1 LQILFLKGS
10 RSLLM
15 YWQNNY
21 EPGSIASI
29 VLLLRRSVQRFF
41 QHWTIALQFT
51 QSEAKGR
58 TLVRSYH
65 YSAIMKTLFLL
76 FSLSFVTTIS
86 IAQQPDKY
94 ILLKPDRVFDG
105 ETMQSGWVVLV
116 KNNKIEQAGAMIF
129 KLPAG
134 TEIIELKGMTLL
146 PGLIEGHSHLFL
158 HPYNETSWDDQVLKE
173 SRAERTARAV
183 NHAKATLMAGFTT
196 VRDLGTEGAMYD
208 DVGLKKA
215 IEKGVIPGPRMIVAT
230 RAIVV
235 KGTYGPK
242 SPSPDVELPQGAEEV
257 AGLEELSK
265 AVRSQ
270 IGHGAD
276 LVKVYADYR
285 YGPNGEAQPTFSQ
298 LELQSAVDIASG
310 SGRKVVAHA
319 STTEGMKRAI
329 NAGISTI
336 EHGDGGTEDV
346 FKLMKEK
353 NVALCPTLAAGA
365 AIQQYRGWKK
375 GIDPEPQSITN
386 KKKNFQLALQTGV
399 TICMGGDV
407 GVFSHGDNAR
417 EMELMVEY
425 GMKPIDVLRS
435 ATSINADVF
444 GYGEKIGRIKKD
456 LFADLIA
463 VDADP
468 SIDIKNIRK
477 IKLVMKDGV
486 IFKKE

>member
-1 LQILFLKGS
+1 MK
-10 RSLLM
+10 
-15 YWQNNY
+15 
-21 EPGSIASI
+21 
-29 VLLLRRSVQRFF
+29 RFF
-41 QHWTIALQFT
+41 LIISFFIAN
-51 QSEAKGR
+51 
-58 TLVRSYH
+58 
-65 YSAIMKTLFLL
+65 YSFG
-76 FSLSFVTTIS
+76 
-86 IAQQPDKY
+86 QQADKY

-105 ETMQSGWVVLV
+105 ETMQTGWVVLV
-116 KNNKIEQAGAMIF
+116 KNTRIEQAGTMMF

-215 IEKGVIPGPRMIVAT
+215 IEKNVIPGPRMIVAT
-230 RAIVV
+230 RAIVA
-235 KGTYGPK
+235 KGTYGPR
-242 SPSPDVELPQGAEEV
+242 SPSPDVEWPQGAEEV

-276 LVKVYADYR
+276 LIKVYADYR
-285 YGPNGEAQPTFSQ
+285 YGPNGEAQPTFNE
-298 LELQSAVDIASG
+298 LELGWIVGNTSAG
-310 SGRKVVAHA
+310 GRKVVAHA
-319 STTEGMKRAI
+319 STPEGMKRAI

-336 EHGDGGTEDV
+336 EHGDGGTDEV

-353 NVALCPTLAAGA
+353 NVALCPTLAAGD
-365 AIQQYRGWKK
+365 AIQQYRGWRK
-375 GIDPEPQSITN
+375 GIDPEPASIIN
-386 KKKNFQLALQTGV
+386 KKKSFQLALKAGV
-399 TICMGGDV
+399 KICMGGDV
-407 GVFSHGDNAR
+407 GVFAHGDNAR

-435 ATSINADVF
+435 ATSVNAAVF
-444 GYGEKIGRIKKD
+444 GYGDKIGRIKKD
-456 LFADLIA
+456 LLADLIA
-463 VDADP
+463 IEGDP
-468 SIDIKNIRK
+468 SADIKTIRK
-477 IKLVMKDGV
+477 VFLIMKDGV
-486 IFKKE
+486 IYRKS

>member
-1 LQILFLKGS
+1 
-10 RSLLM
+10 
-15 YWQNNY
+15 
-21 EPGSIASI
+21 
-29 VLLLRRSVQRFF
+29 
-41 QHWTIALQFT
+41 
-51 QSEAKGR
+51 
-58 TLVRSYH
+58 
-65 YSAIMKTLFLL
+65 MKISFLL
-76 FSLSFVTTIS
+76 FSFLFVTQIL

-105 ETMQSGWVVLV
+105 ENMQTGWVVLI
-116 KNNKIEQAGAMIF
+116 KNNKIEQAGSMMF

-134 TEIIELKGMTLL
+134 TEVVELKGMTLL

-230 RAIVV
+230 RAIVA

-242 SPSPDVELPQGAEEV
+242 SLSPDVDLPQGAAEV
-257 AGLEELSK
+257 AGIEDLTNE
-265 AVRSQ
+265 VRTQ
-270 IGHGAD
+270 MGKGAD
-276 LVKVYADYR
+276 VIKIYADYR
-285 YGPNGEAQPTFSQ
+285 WGSSGETLPTFSA
-298 LELQSAVDIASG
+298 EAIGWATAIAQSG
-310 SGRKVVAHA
+310 NRKVVAHA
-319 STTEGMKRAI
+319 STPEGMKRAI
-329 NAGISTI
+329 MGGVSTI
-336 EHGDGGTEDV
+336 EHGDGGTEEV

-353 NVALCPTLAAGA
+353 NIALCPTLAAGD

-375 GIDPEPQSITN
+375 GTDPEPQSIAN
-386 KKKNFQLALQTGV
+386 KKKSFQLALQSGV

-407 GVFSHGDNAR
+407 GVFAHGDNAR

-444 GYGEKIGRIKKD
+444 GYGNKIGRIKKD
-456 LFADLIA
+456 LFADIIA
-463 VDADP
+463 VEGDP
-468 SIDIKNIRK
+468 STDIKNIRK
-477 IKLVMKDGV
+477 IKLIIKDGIV
-486 IFKKE
+486 YKKE

>member
-1 LQILFLKGS
+1 MNK
-10 RSLLM
+10 
-15 YWQNNY
+15 
-21 EPGSIASI
+21 
-29 VLLLRRSVQRFF
+29 
-41 QHWTIALQFT
+41 
-51 QSEAKGR
+51 
-58 TLVRSYH
+58 
-65 YSAIMKTLFLL
+65 FLL
-76 FSLSFVTTIS
+76 IFSFFLVNYSFS
-86 IAQQPDKY
+86 QQPDKY

-116 KNNKIEQAGAMIF
+116 KNNKIEQAGAMMF

-183 NHAKATLMAGFTT
+183 NHARATLMAGFTT

-242 SPSPDVELPQGAEEV
+242 SASPDVELPQGAEEV

-276 LVKVYADYR
+276 LIKVYADYR
-285 YGPNGEAQPTFSQ
+285 YGPNGEAKATFSQ
-298 LELQSAVDIASG
+298 LELQSAVDIASS

-319 STTEGMKRAI
+319 STAEGMKRAI
-329 NAGISTI
+329 NAGMSTI
-336 EHGDGGTEDV
+336 EHGDGGTPEL

-353 NVALCPTLAAGA
+353 NVALCPTLAAGD

-386 KKKNFQLALQTGV
+386 KKKSFQLALQSGV

-425 GMKPIDVLRS
+425 GMKPIDVLKS

-444 GYGEKIGRIKKD
+444 GYGEQIGRIKKD

-463 VDADP
+463 VDGDP
-468 SIDIKNIRK
+468 SIDIKNIKK
-477 IKLVMKDGV
+477 IKLVTKDGV
-486 IFKKE
+486 IYKKE